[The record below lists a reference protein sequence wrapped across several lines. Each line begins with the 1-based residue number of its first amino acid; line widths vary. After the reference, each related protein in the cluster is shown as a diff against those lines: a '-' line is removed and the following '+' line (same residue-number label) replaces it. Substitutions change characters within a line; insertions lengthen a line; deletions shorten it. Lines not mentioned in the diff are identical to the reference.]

1 MKSPDR
7 DAADELVER
16 FKDRIFAARDH
27 GEIYVS
33 IRSHVAIDLLA
44 LLFSR
49 ASELATLRRRV
60 DHEHQLFAQASG
72 DYDRVSALLE
82 DLFAMVQ
89 GECPSLLRD
98 HHLFDKIKAALPPGR
113 NEG

>member
-60 DHEHQLFAQASG
+60 AELERATTGLLSEWDKLARYGSPMAKAANERVLFA
-72 DYDRVSALLE
+72 RALL
-82 DLFAMVQ
+82 
-89 GECPSLLRD
+89 S
-98 HHLFDKIKAALPPGR
+98 PPTR
-113 NEG
+113 KE